1 MTTETIDAQAQT
13 AEEVVSTSS
22 KAWAAM
28 GYMWVLCFLPL
39 FLKRDDD
46 YVLFHARQGLLLF
59 VGWCFF
65 LLVSV
70 SPFLGH
76 PLWHLGNALVAILA
90 VMGIYRAVTGVR
102 WKMPLLGAAA
112 QDMMLS

>member
-1 MTTETIDAQAQT
+1 MTTETVVEEMAQ
-13 AEEVVSTSS
+13 EDLSMSS
-22 KAWAAM
+22 KTWAAM

-76 PLWHLGNALVAILA
+76 PLWHLGNALVAVLA
-90 VMGIYRAVTGVR
+90 AMGIYRAFMGQR
-102 WKMPLLGAAA
+102 WKMPVIGEAA